1 MKVIAFNGS
10 PKSNG
15 NTAGSLKIVGEE
27 LIKEGIDFEIIDVG
41 NKKIQGCIACGYC
54 VREKNEKCVINDEVN
69 EWIQKTKDADGL
81 IFASPVYFA
90 GIAGTMKCF
99 LDRFFYVTGVNNRML
114 RHKVGTTLAAVR
126 RSGGVTTFDQMNH
139 YIHYAEMIIASSNYW
154 NVIHGAKPG
163 EIVVDEEGVQ
173 IMKILGQNMAWI
185 LKLKEN
191 GNENI
196 KKPEIT
202 SKVMTNFV
210 R

>member
-1 MKVIAFNGS
+1 MW
-10 PKSNG
+10 
-15 NTAGSLKIVGEE
+15 E
-27 LIKEGIDFEIIDVG
+27 
-41 NKKIQGCIACGYC
+41 
-54 VREKNEKCVINDEVN
+54 
-69 EWIQKTKDADGL
+69 
-81 IFASPVYFA
+81 
-90 GIAGTMKCF
+90 
-99 LDRFFYVTGVNNRML
+99 
-114 RHKVGTTLAAVR
+114 
-126 RSGGVTTFDQMNH
+126 MNH

>member
-114 RHKVGTTLAAVR
+114 RHKVGVFVKRKVYQFSIEKYT
-126 RSGGVTTFDQMNH
+126 
-139 YIHYAEMIIASSNYW
+139 I
-154 NVIHGAKPG
+154 
-163 EIVVDEEGVQ
+163 
-173 IMKILGQNMAWI
+173 I
-185 LKLKEN
+185 LKKIN
-191 GNENI
+191 GFLAI
-196 KKPEIT
+196 PQ
-202 SKVMTNFV
+202 FL
-210 R
+210 